1 MTQGGEPRGSMQEE
15 TTELP
20 GAGLGH
26 RLLGIC
32 WVKRLLD
39 TTGNGFNSSQHTVQI
54 SLYGLITGLVK
65 TLYADL
71 LSVTYHLKKFKRIVN
86 TGLQT

>member
-39 TTGNGFNSSQHTVQI
+39 TTGNSFQHMLQI
-54 SLYGLITGLVK
+54 SLYGLITGLVQ

-71 LSVTYHLKKFKRIVN
+71 LSVTYYLKKFQRIVN
-86 TGLQT
+86 AGLQI